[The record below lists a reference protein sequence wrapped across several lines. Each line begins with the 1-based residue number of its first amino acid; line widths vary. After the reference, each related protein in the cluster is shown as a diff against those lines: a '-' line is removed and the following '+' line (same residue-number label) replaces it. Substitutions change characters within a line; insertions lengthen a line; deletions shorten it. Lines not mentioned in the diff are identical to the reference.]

1 MSGMI
6 FISPSVKW
14 CAKTVMF
21 HAIIDRIRPE
31 AEEVMGVEEASSFFS
46 AVDSELNFLD
56 LCELSPHRFMQVVK
70 IIQKACEQCMND
82 PILSKWYDGAFV
94 QRCTELLSLIESDA
108 RYRPM
113 L

>member
-6 FISPSVKW
+6 FISSSVKW

-21 HAIIDRIRPE
+21 NAIIDRIRPE
-31 AEEVMGVEEASSFFS
+31 AEQLMGGEEASSFFS
-46 AVDSELNFLD
+46 PVDSELNFLD
-56 LCELSPHRFMQVVK
+56 LCDLSSHRFMQVAK
-70 IIQKACEQCMND
+70 IIHKACEQCMSD
-82 PILSKWYDGAFV
+82 PIVSKWYEGTFV

-108 RYRPM
+108 RNRPM